1 MVSFT
6 WKVRDPLGLHAKTAG
21 LLVREALKCS
31 SEVRLKKDEKEGN
44 AKLIFHVMTLN
55 VHEGDEVEVMV
66 SGEHEA
72 EEAAALKEFYQENI

>member
-21 LLVREALKCS
+21 VLVREALKCS
-31 SEVRLKKDEKEGN
+31 SEVWLKKDEKEGK

-55 VHEGDEVEVMV
+55 VHAGDELEVMV
-66 SGEHEA
+66 SGEHEV
-72 EEAAALKEFYQENI
+72 EEAAALKEYYQKHI